1 MFGWCWLLYGIADA
15 HTHTWNSCRPDIPL
29 AFIQQ
34 ELAFD
39 SQEQVLKFL
48 SEQKASF
55 LKANNNEALDARAAY
70 AGLMESS
77 KKYKKIDI
85 KGQL

>member
-1 MFGWCWLLYGIADA
+1 MMCGCRTELLTYI
-15 HTHTWNSCRPDIPL
+15 HHSCRPDIPL
-29 AFIQQ
+29 AFIQK

-39 SQEQVLKFL
+39 SREQLLKFL
-48 SEQKASF
+48 SEQKANI
-55 LKANNNEALDARAAY
+55 LKANNDEALDARAAY
-70 AGLMESS
+70 AGLLESS

>member
-1 MFGWCWLLYGIADA
+1 M
-15 HTHTWNSCRPDIPL
+15 
-29 AFIQQ
+29 
-34 ELAFD
+34 
-39 SQEQVLKFL
+39 LKFL